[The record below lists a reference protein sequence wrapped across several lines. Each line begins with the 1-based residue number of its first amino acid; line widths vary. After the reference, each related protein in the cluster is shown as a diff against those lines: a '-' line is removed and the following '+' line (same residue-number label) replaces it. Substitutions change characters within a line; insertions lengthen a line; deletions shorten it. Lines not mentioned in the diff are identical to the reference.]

1 MDGQRRLW
9 QAVTSARR
17 SLNVEKVFI
26 ALQKGLL
33 YAVLSITLIYFV
45 TRFFVLPY
53 YGVIGA
59 VVATVAFLLP
69 LCQAFWQ
76 RVRQR
81 EAMLRLDQFYPHNEL
96 VTVLTAKAQSP
107 LVLLLQEK
115 AEMQVGQVLEAFK
128 KRPKQVF
135 QSKVMTA
142 AAGLLVLF
150 LVLTIFPAA
159 TQQEAKSIEEDRAI
173 TKDLKDKV
181 KEQVEKPVPEETKKE
196 LAELQQAIEEAKTSE
211 EALKELV
218 KKQKELTNMEQQLAE
233 EAKNGMTPEMQ
244 DALNALGQVNTEL
257 AEAASEAQTSLSKLG
272 KPVDLNTQ
280 KSIARMNRG
289 DGQQSGDPS
298 EAGGQQKDSDGTATG
313 QNNNSGSSG
322 SNANNQGSTGQNSS
336 NTNAGQQGSGQSGQ
350 GGQSSQQGS
359 GNQPGNGQGSSG
371 QGQGAGQGGSG
382 QAGSGGAGGQGG
394 LMGGKGSGGRDLLAI
409 PKRVGEST
417 GPTTDGGLLGDG
429 ETVTDRGPVSA
440 TKGEVRPYAE
450 VIGTYED
457 SYMQSTDR
465 LQLPSDLQQMV
476 QNYYSSMEQ

>member
-17 SLNVEKVFI
+17 SLNVEKVLI

-33 YAVLSITLIYFV
+33 YAVLSITIIYLV

-53 YGVIGA
+53 YGSIGA
-59 VVATVAFLLP
+59 VVATIAFVLP
-69 LCQAFWQ
+69 LGRVFWQ
-76 RVRQR
+76 RVKQR

-96 VTVLTAKAQSP
+96 VTVLTAKEHSP
-107 LVLLLQEK
+107 LVTLLQEK

-128 KRPKQVF
+128 KRPKQLF

-142 AAGLLVLF
+142 TAGLLVLF

-196 LAELQQAIEEAKTSE
+196 LAELQKAIEEAKTSE

-218 KKQKELTNMEQQLAE
+218 KKQKELTNMEQQLVE
-233 EAKNGMTPEMQ
+233 EAKDGVTPDMH
-244 DALNALGQVNTEL
+244 ALGKVNTEL

-280 KSIARMNRG
+280 KSIASMNRG
-289 DGQQSGDPS
+289 DGQLSGDPS
-298 EAGGQQKDSDGTATG
+298 EASGQQNDSDSTATG
-313 QNNNSGSSG
+313 QNNSTGTSS
-322 SNANNQGSTGQNSS
+322 SNANNQGAANQNGA

-350 GGQSSQQGS
+350 GGQSGQQGS
-359 GNQPGNGQGSSG
+359 GNQQGS
-371 QGQGAGQGGSG
+371 GQGAGQGGQGSQGSSG
-382 QAGSGGAGGQGG
+382 QGGNGGTGGQGG

-409 PKRVGEST
+409 PKRVGESNGT
-417 GPTTDGGLLGDG
+417 TTDGGLLGDG
-429 ETVTDRGPVSA
+429 ETVTERGPVPA